1 MSRKSN
7 DLRKV
12 FLTHKKTG
20 MSDTK
25 IATLLCVSRQTTFM
39 WGKMS
44 DEELLRPAPKPSK
57 RPSID
62 LEALKHYYID
72 NPFSFDWETGI
83 AFGVA
88 KQTIQKWRSYLK
100 ITRKVATTTYK
111 DAIPELKK
119 TLKTK

>member
-12 FLTHKKTG
+12 YLTQKKVG

-25 IATLLCVSRQTTFM
+25 IAILLCISRQTTFV

-44 DEELLRPAPKPSK
+44 EERLLQPVPKPIK

-62 LEALKHYYID
+62 LEALKQYYIN
-72 NPFSFDWETGI
+72 NPFSFDWET
-83 AFGVA
+83 ALVFGVA

-111 DAIPELKK
+111 DALPELKK
-119 TLKTK
+119 TLKMK